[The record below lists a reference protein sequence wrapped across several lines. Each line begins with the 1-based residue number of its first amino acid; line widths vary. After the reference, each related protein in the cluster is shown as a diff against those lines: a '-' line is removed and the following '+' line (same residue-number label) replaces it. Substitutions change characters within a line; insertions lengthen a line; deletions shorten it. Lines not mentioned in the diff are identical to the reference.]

1 LEKDTRH
8 KVKNR
13 LAWLR
18 RVVAVSLIAG
28 LLVSAKAWV
37 SDRPYPLV
45 PPIGIGPS
53 LPYPADHIFFALLV
67 ALLVGVA
74 LFRWRVAGSLAL
86 TAPVLAAF
94 FVLQDISRLQ
104 PWLYQ
109 YSFML
114 AAVGLSG
121 IGRLDAQ
128 KALNACRLIIAFTYF
143 WSGLQKA
150 NASFVK
156 DDYPWLLEPLLA
168 RLPPAAEPLLL
179 PGAYAVPVVE
189 VAIGLGLLGRRTRKP
204 AVVGALLMHVF
215 ILFAI
220 GPFGHN
226 WNSLVWPWNLAMI
239 AFVLI
244 LFWRP
249 PDEPSLT
256 TILRP
261 RGSVC
266 HAAILVLFAFMPAL
280 NFFGLWDSYL
290 SSSLYSGRTEKGY
303 VWTLDGGGLRAM
315 SINRVALN
323 EMNLPGYPE
332 ERVYK
337 KVFAK
342 RWCEETSASALPV
355 LAVHSTPE
363 IFSGERSVKY
373 YRCEDVRA
381 VGAE

>member
-1 LEKDTRH
+1 M
-8 KVKNR
+8 
-13 LAWLR
+13 
-18 RVVAVSLIAG
+18 
-28 LLVSAKAWV
+28 
-37 SDRPYPLV
+37 
-45 PPIGIGPS
+45 
-53 LPYPADHIFFALLV
+53 
-67 ALLVGVA
+67 
-74 LFRWRVAGSLAL
+74 
-86 TAPVLAAF
+86 APVLAAI
-94 FVLQDISRLQ
+94 FVFQDISRLQ

-128 KALNACRLIIAFTYF
+128 NALNACRLIIAFIYF

-150 NASFVK
+150 HASFAK
-156 DDYPWLLEPLLA
+156 DQYPWLLEPLLA
-168 RLPPAAEPLLL
+168 RLPTAAESLLL
-179 PGAYAVPVVE
+179 PGAYAVPAVE
-189 VAIGLGLLGRRTRKP
+189 MAIGLGLLGRRTRKP

-220 GPFGHN
+220 GPFGHD
-226 WNSLVWPWNLAMI
+226 WNSVVWPWNLAMI

-261 RGSVC
+261 RGSVFR
-266 HAAILVLFAFMPAL
+266 AAILILFAFMPAF

-303 VWTLDGGGLRAM
+303 VWNPDGGVLRSK
-315 SINRVALN
+315 SIDQVALD

-342 RWCEETSASALPV
+342 RWCEETAASALPV